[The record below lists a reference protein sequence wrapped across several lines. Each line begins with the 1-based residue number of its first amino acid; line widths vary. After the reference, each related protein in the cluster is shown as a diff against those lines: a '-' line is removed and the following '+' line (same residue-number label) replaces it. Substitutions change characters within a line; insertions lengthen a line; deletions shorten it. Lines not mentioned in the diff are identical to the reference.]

1 MPRNSQPQTL
11 PQTLNP
17 TPYEV
22 WAAVEARDPGAKEP
36 NYHFPSAQERPGQ
49 GGLLVE
55 PDLWLL
61 NEVPSVSG
69 FRA

>member
-22 WAAVEARDPGAKEP
+22 WAAVEARDPGAKRAKLP
-36 NYHFPSAQERPGQ
+36 FSFSAGAAR
-49 GGLLVE
+49 
-55 PDLWLL
+55 
-61 NEVPSVSG
+61 SG
-69 FRA
+69 RSPCGA